1 MLEQNNLKE
10 TITTSTGDL
19 WKSEK
24 HLINEKL
31 PKRDIIA
38 GISAAMWSIELGYRK
53 IPLFQ

>member
-38 GISAAMWSIELGYRK
+38 GISAAM
-53 IPLFQ
+53 